1 MKLVALALLLG
12 FAATIAL
19 VPRRRLELIAAL
31 QRKNVRAAQGVALVT
46 FGYTVPI
53 YLLLLV
59 VSCEG

>member
-12 FAATIAL
+12 AATVAL

-31 QRKNVRAAQGVALVT
+31 QRKNVRAAQSVALVT
-46 FGYTVPI
+46 FGYAVSI

-59 VSCEG
+59 VSCGS